1 MSEQKLKIKVT
12 TPEGALIDKE
22 GTEVEI
28 IESKE
33 PWSEITLSD
42 GTIFRMKQ
50 TVVQVIRL
58 DNEFDPEGNP
68 IYVTRTAP
76 IMIMKSVAETL
87 KLNIVDRLQARVK
100 ELEKQLKEN
109 DGLRILKDIFK

>member
-1 MSEQKLKIKVT
+1 MSEQKLKIKVP
-12 TPEGALIDKE
+12 TPEGVLIDKE

-42 GTIFRMKQ
+42 GTILRMKQ

-58 DNEFDPEGNP
+58 DNEL
-68 IYVTRTAP
+68 IQKVIQYT
-76 IMIMKSVAETL
+76 
-87 KLNIVDRLQARVK
+87 
-100 ELEKQLKEN
+100 
-109 DGLRILKDIFK
+109 